1 MKFEEE
7 GKFDFEEVSKF
18 EEPDGFKKFEES
30 DGSGKFENFGPDSTG
45 LGWLAAQFATAQE
58 TPAQPRSAESHS
70 LPQSHLTGKQPCFPH
85 KFLPLSITVVA
96 DC

>member
-45 LGWLAAQFATAQE
+45 LG
-58 TPAQPRSAESHS
+58 
-70 LPQSHLTGKQPCFPH
+70 
-85 KFLPLSITVVA
+85 
-96 DC
+96 